1 MTEIKFYRCNHCGN
15 IVMMVRDAGVNPVCC
30 GEKME
35 LLVAGSVDAAAE
47 KHVPVAELTHD
58 GHVLE
63 VTVGSVAHP
72 MQEEHYIEW
81 IAVAAQG
88 RAEIHHLK
96 PGEEPKSSFAGAEQG
111 TVYAYCN
118 LHGLWKAEF

>member
-1 MTEIKFYRCNHCGN
+1 MAEIKFYRCNHCGN
-15 IVMMVRDAGVNPVCC
+15 IVMMVKDAGVNPVCC

-47 KHVPVAELTHD
+47 KHVPVVESVHE
-58 GHVLE
+58 GHALQ

-72 MQEEHYIEW
+72 MLEEHYIQW
-81 IAVAAQG
+81 IALVSDS
-88 RAEIHHLK
+88 RAEIHYLK
-96 PGEEPKSSFAGAEQG
+96 PGEDPKTVFAGVEHG
-111 TVYAYCN
+111 TVYEYCN